1 MNLDDWLDQWHE
13 VEEPESKPKAFEDDL
28 AVDVWQD
35 GVDRHRVALRDLKG
49 VRHGKG
55 QEQV

>member
-1 MNLDDWLDQWHE
+1 MNLDNWLDQWHE
-13 VEEPESKPKAFEDDL
+13 VKEPDREPKAFEDDL

-35 GVDRHRVALRDLKG
+35 SVDRHRVALRDLKG

-55 QEQV
+55 QG